1 MARGWGKRTAG
12 TTPAN
17 QTNFKR
23 LRGRCCVKRS
33 KEVRPRRLTKSP
45 PTPQGGGE
53 KPSRQAPATAH
64 ANIQD
69 YSFQTRQFRGRRK
82 KGVGGPQPLKPLPPP
97 CLPTFSEPPCHR
109 TSSSWKLP
117 LGSALRMPNS
127 ISQGACQQPGW
138 GLRNTATATGAAP
151 GHPAL
156 PLPTLWFSE
165 SCRTVP

>member
-1 MARGWGKRTAG
+1 MGGAHSWHNSWYQKQLQGTQKKMLRQEKQRSATQEANEIATDSLRRRGEAKSPGTGNSARQHSGLFFSNPAVPGQEKKGGWG
-12 TTPAN
+12 
-17 QTNFKR
+17 
-23 LRGRCCVKRS
+23 
-33 KEVRPRRLTKSP
+33 
-45 PTPQGGGE
+45 
-53 KPSRQAPATAH
+53 AH
-64 ANIQD
+64 
-69 YSFQTRQFRGRRK
+69 S
-82 KGVGGPQPLKPLPPP
+82 PLKPLPPP

-138 GLRNTATATGAAP
+138 GLRNTATAIGAAP

-156 PLPTLWFSE
+156 PLPTLWFPE